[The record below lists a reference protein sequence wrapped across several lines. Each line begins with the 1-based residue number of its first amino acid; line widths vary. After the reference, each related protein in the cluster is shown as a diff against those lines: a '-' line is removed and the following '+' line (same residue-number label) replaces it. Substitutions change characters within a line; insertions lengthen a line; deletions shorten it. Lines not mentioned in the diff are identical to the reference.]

1 MDRSSSGSCG
11 SALSRNASQSRSRL
25 ARWLS
30 CNGTKPA
37 FSRGAA
43 PYRANRCCSARGT
56 RRFGRS
62 AKSNANTPLA
72 SSTVADSVAGA
83 ATTGS
88 TEGALPAGS
97 PEGAVAGSRGRRG
110 EMASSAAEAT
120 EGLPEVS
127 SESEGSGR
135 RELRNTLCDS
145 TVVRFLGV
153 MVYAG
158 VGEASATGVGATTSF
173 DFSVPVAV
181 TSLSVPDGVTSL
193 SVPDGVTSLSVPDGV
208 TSLSVPVAVT
218 SLRVSER
225 REGSSRW
232 RMEGMLSRRRGEVGI
247 CSEGGAVMG
256 RGNSV
261 EASEPFRWNGT
272 TE

>member
-1 MDRSSSGSCG
+1 
-11 SALSRNASQSRSRL
+11 
-25 ARWLS
+25 
-30 CNGTKPA
+30 
-37 FSRGAA
+37 
-43 PYRANRCCSARGT
+43 
-56 RRFGRS
+56 
-62 AKSNANTPLA
+62 
-72 SSTVADSVAGA
+72 
-83 ATTGS
+83 
-88 TEGALPAGS
+88 
-97 PEGAVAGSRGRRG
+97 
-110 EMASSAAEAT
+110 MASSAAEAT

-158 VGEASATGVGATTSF
+158 VDEASATGVGATTSF

-193 SVPDGVTSLSVPDGV
+193 SVPDG
-208 TSLSVPVAVT
+208 VT

-261 EASEPFRWNGT
+261 EASEPFRWNET

>member
-1 MDRSSSGSCG
+1 
-11 SALSRNASQSRSRL
+11 
-25 ARWLS
+25 
-30 CNGTKPA
+30 
-37 FSRGAA
+37 
-43 PYRANRCCSARGT
+43 
-56 RRFGRS
+56 
-62 AKSNANTPLA
+62 
-72 SSTVADSVAGA
+72 
-83 ATTGS
+83 
-88 TEGALPAGS
+88 
-97 PEGAVAGSRGRRG
+97 
-110 EMASSAAEAT
+110 MASSAAEAT

-193 SVPDGVTSLSVPDGV
+193 SVPDGVTSL
-208 TSLSVPVAVT
+208 
-218 SLRVSER
+218 RVSER

-261 EASEPFRWNGT
+261 EASEPFRWNET

>member
-1 MDRSSSGSCG
+1 
-11 SALSRNASQSRSRL
+11 
-25 ARWLS
+25 
-30 CNGTKPA
+30 
-37 FSRGAA
+37 
-43 PYRANRCCSARGT
+43 
-56 RRFGRS
+56 
-62 AKSNANTPLA
+62 
-72 SSTVADSVAGA
+72 
-83 ATTGS
+83 
-88 TEGALPAGS
+88 
-97 PEGAVAGSRGRRG
+97 
-110 EMASSAAEAT
+110 MASSAAEAT

-181 TSLSVPDGVTSL
+181 TSLNVPDG
-193 SVPDGVTSLSVPDGV
+193 
-208 TSLSVPVAVT
+208 VT

-261 EASEPFRWNGT
+261 EASEPFRWNET

>member
-1 MDRSSSGSCG
+1 
-11 SALSRNASQSRSRL
+11 
-25 ARWLS
+25 
-30 CNGTKPA
+30 
-37 FSRGAA
+37 
-43 PYRANRCCSARGT
+43 
-56 RRFGRS
+56 
-62 AKSNANTPLA
+62 
-72 SSTVADSVAGA
+72 
-83 ATTGS
+83 
-88 TEGALPAGS
+88 
-97 PEGAVAGSRGRRG
+97 
-110 EMASSAAEAT
+110 MASSAAEAT
-120 EGLPEVS
+120 EGLPEAS

-181 TSLSVPDGVTSL
+181 TSLNVPDG
-193 SVPDGVTSLSVPDGV
+193 
-208 TSLSVPVAVT
+208 VT

-261 EASEPFRWNGT
+261 EASEPFRWNET

>member
-1 MDRSSSGSCG
+1 
-11 SALSRNASQSRSRL
+11 
-25 ARWLS
+25 
-30 CNGTKPA
+30 
-37 FSRGAA
+37 
-43 PYRANRCCSARGT
+43 
-56 RRFGRS
+56 
-62 AKSNANTPLA
+62 
-72 SSTVADSVAGA
+72 
-83 ATTGS
+83 
-88 TEGALPAGS
+88 
-97 PEGAVAGSRGRRG
+97 
-110 EMASSAAEAT
+110 MASSAAEAT

-145 TVVRFLGV
+145 TVVRFFGV

-181 TSLSVPDGVTSL
+181 TSLSVP
-193 SVPDGVTSLSVPDGV
+193 
-208 TSLSVPVAVT
+208 VAVT
-218 SLRVSER
+218 SLRVSEW

-256 RGNSV
+256 RGDSV
-261 EASEPFRWNGT
+261 EASEPFRWNET

>member
-1 MDRSSSGSCG
+1 
-11 SALSRNASQSRSRL
+11 
-25 ARWLS
+25 
-30 CNGTKPA
+30 
-37 FSRGAA
+37 
-43 PYRANRCCSARGT
+43 
-56 RRFGRS
+56 
-62 AKSNANTPLA
+62 
-72 SSTVADSVAGA
+72 
-83 ATTGS
+83 
-88 TEGALPAGS
+88 
-97 PEGAVAGSRGRRG
+97 
-110 EMASSAAEAT
+110 MASSAAEAT
-120 EGLPEVS
+120 EGLPEAS

-193 SVPDGVTSLSVPDGV
+193 
-208 TSLSVPVAVT
+208 
-218 SLRVSER
+218 RVSER

-261 EASEPFRWNGT
+261 EASEPFRWNET

>member
-1 MDRSSSGSCG
+1 
-11 SALSRNASQSRSRL
+11 
-25 ARWLS
+25 
-30 CNGTKPA
+30 
-37 FSRGAA
+37 
-43 PYRANRCCSARGT
+43 
-56 RRFGRS
+56 
-62 AKSNANTPLA
+62 
-72 SSTVADSVAGA
+72 
-83 ATTGS
+83 
-88 TEGALPAGS
+88 
-97 PEGAVAGSRGRRG
+97 
-110 EMASSAAEAT
+110 MASSAAEAT
-120 EGLPEVS
+120 EGLPEAS

-145 TVVRFLGV
+145 TVVRFFGV

-193 SVPDGVTSLSVPDGV
+193 NVPDG
-208 TSLSVPVAVT
+208 VT

-261 EASEPFRWNGT
+261 EASEPFRWNET

>member
-1 MDRSSSGSCG
+1 
-11 SALSRNASQSRSRL
+11 
-25 ARWLS
+25 
-30 CNGTKPA
+30 
-37 FSRGAA
+37 
-43 PYRANRCCSARGT
+43 
-56 RRFGRS
+56 
-62 AKSNANTPLA
+62 
-72 SSTVADSVAGA
+72 
-83 ATTGS
+83 
-88 TEGALPAGS
+88 
-97 PEGAVAGSRGRRG
+97 
-110 EMASSAAEAT
+110 MASSAAEAT

-145 TVVRFLGV
+145 TVVRFFGV

-173 DFSVPVAV
+173 DFSVPVA
-181 TSLSVPDGVTSL
+181 VTSL

-261 EASEPFRWNGT
+261 EASEPFRWNET

>member
-1 MDRSSSGSCG
+1 
-11 SALSRNASQSRSRL
+11 
-25 ARWLS
+25 
-30 CNGTKPA
+30 
-37 FSRGAA
+37 
-43 PYRANRCCSARGT
+43 
-56 RRFGRS
+56 
-62 AKSNANTPLA
+62 
-72 SSTVADSVAGA
+72 
-83 ATTGS
+83 
-88 TEGALPAGS
+88 
-97 PEGAVAGSRGRRG
+97 
-110 EMASSAAEAT
+110 MASSAAEAT
-120 EGLPEVS
+120 EGLPEAS

-193 SVPDGVTSLSVPDGV
+193 SVPDGVTSL
-208 TSLSVPVAVT
+208 
-218 SLRVSER
+218 RVSER

-261 EASEPFRWNGT
+261 EASEPFRWNET

>member
-1 MDRSSSGSCG
+1 
-11 SALSRNASQSRSRL
+11 
-25 ARWLS
+25 
-30 CNGTKPA
+30 
-37 FSRGAA
+37 
-43 PYRANRCCSARGT
+43 
-56 RRFGRS
+56 
-62 AKSNANTPLA
+62 
-72 SSTVADSVAGA
+72 
-83 ATTGS
+83 
-88 TEGALPAGS
+88 
-97 PEGAVAGSRGRRG
+97 
-110 EMASSAAEAT
+110 MASSAAEAT

-193 SVPDGVTSLSVPDGV
+193 SVPDGVTSL
-208 TSLSVPVAVT
+208 
-218 SLRVSER
+218 RVSER

-247 CSEGGAVMG
+247 CREGGAVMG

-261 EASEPFRWNGT
+261 EASEPFRWNET